1 MTHSNFNIVLKASL
15 VMLLLLI
22 GFSIQTFAQ
31 SKLVADETTLTQLKA
46 SVKVETSNET
56 IFKLLTESFTG
67 EGYKYSVTIKRDRT
81 GLYKCYTIP
90 FKLVD
95 AERVNQFFDKL
106 NAKTK

>member
-1 MTHSNFNIVLKASL
+1 MYNTCNKVLLASL
-15 VMLLLLI
+15 VMLFLVI
-22 GFSIQTFAQ
+22 GFSIKSFSQ
-31 SKLVADETTLTQLKA
+31 SKLVADETTITQLKA

-56 IFKLLTESFTG
+56 VFKLLTESFTG

-95 AERVNQFFDKL
+95 ADKVNQFFVKL